1 MIHVSELI
9 QAYLENRL
17 DATGRAQV
25 DSHLGGCSACRAEMA
40 AARELMVALAQAGE
54 LIQKMP
60 VYTNGSWA
68 AVRERWRAPLSNGN
82 QRESRRVRQW
92 QVSVSVAMAAMALVS
107 SMSLN
112 AASAASPAIPSIQTP
127 GTQAGLTS
135 DTPTLA
141 VTHPAALPQTPTLTL
156 TPDQ

>member
-1 MIHVSELI
+1 MRHVSEQI

-17 DATGRAQV
+17 DVGGRAQV
-25 DSHLGGCSACRAEMA
+25 DSHLASCPACQADMA
-40 AARELMVALAQAGE
+40 AALELMAALSQAGE
-54 LIQKMP
+54 VIQKMP
-60 VYTNGSWA
+60 VQTNRSWA
-68 AVRERWRAPLSNGN
+68 VVREGWRAPIAVGI
-82 QRESRRVRQW
+82 QRESRRLSW

-112 AASAASPAIPSIQTP
+112 AVSAAGPAIPSIQTP
-127 GTQAGLTS
+127 GTQAGFTS

-141 VTHPAALPQTPTLTL
+141 VTHPAALLQTPTLTL